1 MAASQGSAETKA
13 KRTLKVNQQHSPA
26 RNPIPGL
33 KTSLRDR
40 GERASHGGSSPGQKT
55 VSPGQKQHDTNLS
68 LGFIQ
73 GRVLA
78 LEGQAKD
85 TEMEVKRLEKEL
97 EKEQE
102 AGKRRDREIQG
113 LLSKIVK
120 MEEEKTGRDVDK
132 AKLELED
139 ETKKEM
145 VQEKQRLDRE
155 IQGLLSKIVKMEE
168 EKTGRDVDKAED
180 ETKEEMAKEKQ
191 RLDKTKEEMDK
202 VKEEMSL
209 MKDDGVRREEA
220 MAEKLNNMKIRRKEE
235 NEERMKSEA
244 EVKEQLKKLKEEG
257 TERRKTGDEV
267 TMVKQVVQEPKDFLW
282 VGDTKEGDEF
292 VILTDSNGAG
302 VTGDTVKRYVT
313 KDKQRIGRIRVC
325 TAYTLFEVFDKVQ
338 SGKMKVD
345 GARVILDVTTND
357 VRGIRGLP
365 RVTPEEIAGRVG
377 RVVATLKEKGAKGVT
392 VCEIKPMTTMDVTPY
407 SELIRRRCQEKKI
420 NWCQTQF
427 EVAHMREDGYHIL
440 PSSLKILD
448 ATYACAVVGVHVPH
462 PTPAYRKWRHQLQ
475 QQEWPHI
482 GERPGLNAW
491 RRREEERTRNQ
502 IP

>member
-132 AKLELED
+132 A
-139 ETKKEM
+139 
-145 VQEKQRLDRE
+145 
-155 IQGLLSKIVKMEE
+155 
-168 EKTGRDVDKAED
+168 ED

-282 VGDTKEGDEF
+282 DGDAKEGDEY

-357 VRGIRGLP
+357 VRGTRGLP

-420 NWCQTQF
+420 GWCQTQL